1 MESVSTKIYK
11 SNYFILSMK
20 KAPYSRR
27 RAWGKKRNQITT
39 TAQGDTRKST
49 CPQLNWEK
57 IINLKVIFPLTF
69 NSIRP
74 LIKGKGHII
83 STLHPLSIK

>member
-27 RAWGKKRNQITT
+27 RAWGKKRI
-39 TAQGDTRKST
+39 KSP
-49 CPQLNWEK
+49 PQHKEIPERVLVLN
-57 IINLKVIFPLTF
+57 
-69 NSIRP
+69 
-74 LIKGKGHII
+74 
-83 STLHPLSIK
+83 

>member
-27 RAWGKKRNQITT
+27 RAWGKKRNEITT
-39 TAQGDTRKST
+39 TARGDTRKST

-57 IINLKVIFPLTF
+57 IIYL
-69 NSIRP
+69 SD
-74 LIKGKGHII
+74 I
-83 STLHPLSIK
+83 SPQL